1 MSDVHSDVPPVVRR
15 RSFRGAR
22 LGLLV
27 LVAVPFAAVAGWE
40 WQFLAVLLTGS
51 GSGRIAPGSL
61 VPGLLLVA
69 LATGAAVTATVL
81 ALTDRC
87 SPTPV
92 LRVVVATVAGA
103 STLLLVPILVLEV
116 SSLIDLATTPGPT
129 SRY

>member
-1 MSDVHSDVPPVVRR
+1 MSDVHVDPPPATRR

-40 WQFLAVLLTGS
+40 WQFLAMLLTGL
-51 GSGRIAPGSL
+51 GSGRIDPVSL

-69 LATGAAVTATVL
+69 LATGAAVTATAL
-81 ALTDRC
+81 ALTDRG

-103 STLLLVPILVLEV
+103 STLLLAPILALEV